1 MRITFKLPH
10 FQVYG
15 NVIDTKN
22 RPLKGFYYFVFDGLS
37 SCSEYT
43 FQIDLILNPKASSFV
58 EKVLATLEGG
68 PFMSSPSTNSSL
80 LKLKAIS
87 TDTNSIQFELT
98 GKMYEWLSSRGLVP
112 CDTTKVDINSEHF

>member
-1 MRITFKLPH
+1 MITFSLPH
-10 FQVYG
+10 FQV
-15 NVIDTKN
+15 NDVVIYTK
-22 RPLKGFYYFVFDGLS
+22 RETLKAFNTAIFDGLS

-43 FQIDLILNPKASSFV
+43 FQMDLILNPKASSFV

-80 LKLKAIS
+80 LKLEAIS